1 MTGLA
6 APSSSTA
13 PMAGHTGGR
22 GRDARTGPASSSLA
36 ALVLI
41 AALGVAGCAGP
52 GAGAPS
58 GELRD
63 RVTASDETQDARR
76 ARVRLELAAA
86 YFGKGQIN
94 VALDEVKLALAADP
108 NLGPAHNLRGLIYSN
123 LSEPQLA
130 EESFRRALQINPRD
144 GDAMHNYGWHL
155 CRERRYDEASAL
167 FTRAMAEPQYRD
179 ATRTL
184 LAQGVCEARAGRLE
198 QAEKTLG
205 RAYELDAGSP
215 AIAINL
221 AEVLLR
227 RGEFERARYYVR
239 RVNSVADFVSPES
252 LWLAA
257 RVEQRMGNTVA
268 ANDYGAQLRARFPQA
283 AETRAFERGRFN
295 D

>member
-1 MTGLA
+1 MTDPVLPVA
-6 APSSSTA
+6 SRRRWPTA
-13 PMAGHTGGR
+13 RAI
-22 GRDARTGPASSSLA
+22 S
-36 ALVLI
+36 ALVLVACI
-41 AALGVAGCAGP
+41 GVAGCAG
-52 GAGAPS
+52 AGGSLPR
-58 GELRD
+58 GEMRD

-86 YFGKGQIN
+86 YFGKGQVN

-123 LSEPQLA
+123 LGEPQLA
-130 EESFRRALQINPRD
+130 EESYRRALQINPRD

-179 ATRTL
+179 TTRTL

-198 QAEKTLG
+198 EAEKSLG

-227 RGEFERARYYVR
+227 RGELERARYFVR
-239 RVNSVADFVSPES
+239 RVNSVPDFVSAES

-257 RVEQRMGNTVA
+257 RVEQRLGNAVA
-268 ANDYGAQLRARFPQA
+268 ANEFGAQLRARFPQA
-283 AETRAFERGRFN
+283 AETRAFDRGRFN